1 MSLIN
6 YVTKIQ
12 FGYDSLQQLASEAE
26 RAGITRPLI
35 VTDVGVRNAGIVDKV
50 IAALGAAHTP
60 SIFDATPP
68 NPNEHVVRQA
78 VADRKSVV

>member
-50 IAALGAAHTP
+50 IAALGATRHPHDFRRHPAQP
-60 SIFDATPP
+60 
-68 NPNEHVVRQA
+68 
-78 VADRKSVV
+78 